1 MRRRHR
7 ALKTYIP
14 KVSEIKKDWFIVD
27 AEGLTLGRLASNIAQ
42 ILRGKHKPMF
52 TPHMDTGD
60 FVIVVNAEKIV
71 VTGKKTQEKLYS
83 RFTGY
88 PGGLRQVSFD
98 DLIRNHP
105 ERIVTKAVWGMLPHN
120 RLGRKVIKHL
130 KVYAGAEHPHQA
142 QQPQEMKF

>member
-1 MRRRHR
+1 M
-7 ALKTYIP
+7 KTYIP